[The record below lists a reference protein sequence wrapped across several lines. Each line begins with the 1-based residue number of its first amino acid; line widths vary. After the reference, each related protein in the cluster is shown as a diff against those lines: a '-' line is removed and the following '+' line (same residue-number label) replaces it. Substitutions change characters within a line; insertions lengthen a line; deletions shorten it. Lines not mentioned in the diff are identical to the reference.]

1 MSDKVA
7 VVGIGNTLRRDDGIG
22 IVVLEFLTKFHKKK
36 GIDYFDFGS
45 ASFDLIN
52 YIQSYDAVI
61 LIDAIKADLP
71 LGELK
76 IAELDKIICF
86 ANTHVES
93 THGFDLKN
101 VFEICKTMEIKTKV
115 FVAGISVKDVS
126 YGEKLSTKL
135 DVKVEDIALEIDA
148 FLEDF

>member
-1 MSDKVA
+1 MSDRLA
-7 VVGIGNTLRRDDGIG
+7 VVGIGNTLRKDDGIG
-22 IVVLEFLTKFHKKK
+22 IVVLEFLTKFHKKE

-52 YIQSYDAVI
+52 LIQGYDAVI

-101 VFEICKTMEIKTKV
+101 VFEICKTMEIKTKI
-115 FVAGISVKDVS
+115 FVAGIAVKDVS
-126 YGEKLSTKL
+126 FGEGLSATL
-135 DVKVEDIALEIDA
+135 GAKVEDITLEINA
-148 FLEDF
+148 FLASF